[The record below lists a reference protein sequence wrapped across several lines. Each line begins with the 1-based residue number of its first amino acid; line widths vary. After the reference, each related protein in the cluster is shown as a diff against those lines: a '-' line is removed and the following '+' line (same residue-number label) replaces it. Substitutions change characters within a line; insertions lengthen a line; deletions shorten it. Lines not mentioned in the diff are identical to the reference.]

1 MATGNRKGIKG
12 NGVIAS
18 IRGKFCVFD
27 SINDRR
33 FCLEKLI
40 LEKIEQRRVP
50 HRTSR
55 RNRKDTIRRKLFSTK
70 IIGSHGRFW
79 TSTLRED
86 GRTTFPSGTNGWKFS
101 IGEARAKSVVSIR
114 LLTRRRCVQFS
125 AMVFG
130 PRKKF
135 VGRLMKRH
143 GGNVYYYLP

>member
-55 RNRKDTIRRKLFSTK
+55 RNRKDTIRRKLLSVHMDDF
-70 IIGSHGRFW
+70 GR
-79 TSTLRED
+79 
-86 GRTTFPSGTNGWKFS
+86 
-101 IGEARAKSVVSIR
+101 R
-114 LLTRRRCVQFS
+114 LLEKMEERRFLLGR
-125 AMVFG
+125 MVGSFRLARRGQRASFRFG
-130 PRKKF
+130 F
-135 VGRLMKRH
+135 
-143 GGNVYYYLP
+143 